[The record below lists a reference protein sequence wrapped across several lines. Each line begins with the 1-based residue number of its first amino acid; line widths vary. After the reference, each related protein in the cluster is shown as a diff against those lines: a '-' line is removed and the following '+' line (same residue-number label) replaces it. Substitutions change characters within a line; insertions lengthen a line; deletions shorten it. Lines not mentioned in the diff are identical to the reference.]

1 MRITTTLI
9 ACGLVGLLSSCS
21 VSTNG
26 ELPVSGSSP
35 SSSPIVP
42 AAYGIVRNGDGN
54 PIDGVMVNVASLD
67 DPPRAIPE
75 LAVITSGLGAYEWP
89 LAPGKYRIY
98 ATADNI
104 GTDSVEIIIV
114 DGVRA
119 RADLDL
125 TR

>member
-1 MRITTTLI
+1 MRIINVLI
-9 ACGLVGLLSSCS
+9 ASGLVGMASCGVTTS
-21 VSTNG
+21 G

-42 AAYGIVRNGDGN
+42 AAYGIVRNSDGN
-54 PIDGVMVNVASLD
+54 PIDGVMVNVDSLD
-67 DPPRAIPE
+67 QPPRAIPE
-75 LAVITSGLGAYEWP
+75 MAVITGGLGAYEWP

-98 ATADNI
+98 ATAD
-104 GTDSVEIIIV
+104 GVGSDSVEIIII

-119 RADLDL
+119 RADLEL